1 MIKSNKIKLQL
12 LLVLIVII
20 MVWLISNN
28 RDQGPD
34 IDSSIQDYAADLR
47 RPENLEETKILIPAI
62 TNMVMNADSDV
73 LSGTT
78 LFNPAGNPCYFQFTL
93 VLDDGTVL
101 FESQLVPPGKGI
113 SEAKLTRKMKEG
125 TYDVTIR
132 IMSYDLNDHENEF
145 NGGEV
150 KSVLRALG

>member
-12 LLVLIVII
+12 LLVFIVII
-20 MVWLISNN
+20 MVWLISNQN
-28 RDQGPD
+28 QKPN
-34 IDSSIQDYAADLR
+34 IDSSIQDYVAELK

-62 TNMVMNADSDV
+62 TNMVMDADSDV

-78 LFNPAGNPCYFQFTL
+78 LFNPAGNPCYFQFTI
-93 VLDDGTVL
+93 VLEDGITI

-113 SEAKLTRKMKEG
+113 SEAKLNRIIKEG
-125 TYDVTIR
+125 TYDVIIR
-132 IMSYDLNDHENEF
+132 ITSYDLNDHENEF
-145 NGGEV
+145 NGGEI